1 MLYPYATFPGTLIV
15 TCSQILHD
23 KENPSQEKVL
33 VNFEQPDNNGDFKE
47 ARYELPTY
55 KEIWNE
61 GFTPSETKRNLR
73 ILKNN
78 EELIIECSKREGKE
92 FA

>member
-15 TCSQILHD
+15 TCSQVMKNKQD
-23 KENPSQEKVL
+23 PEKFKIL
-33 VNFEQPDNNGDFKE
+33 VNFEQPDEDTGFKE

-55 KEIWNE
+55 KELWNE
-61 GFTPSETKRNLR
+61 GFDPSETKRNLT

-78 EELIIECSKREGKE
+78 EQLIIECSKREGKE
-92 FA
+92 LA